1 MSEKF
6 GVVTAVAV
14 GVGGIVGGGIYA
26 AIGIVVGAAGYL
38 TWLAYAIAA
47 VVVFGTAYS
56 YVNLNQLI
64 DEDGGSVTFIE
75 ALTDRSTAAAVI
87 GWTLVVGYIGTMAMY
102 AYAFG
107 AFAEFLLGMSS
118 AFGVPVR
125 PFLSALIVVVFI
137 GLNLLGAGSS
147 TSVERYLVVIQAGII
162 AVFGLWALYFNARL
176 GQFQV
181 GLSEFG
187 LNPFIA
193 GAVSFVSFEGWQ
205 LLFYDQEQFEDPAE
219 TLSKGVFIAIGIAA
233 LIYVL
238 VGFVITNLVP
248 PETITA
254 QPEAGLVFAALE
266 INQWLALGIIIAALV
281 STASAINATLF
292 SEALFAKHL
301 IDDDILPDR
310 LGGTGHGDVPSRT
323 IVVLGVCIILFTVWG
338 SLEGIVEF
346 ASLTFIAVYGSVNA
360 IALVNRDDA
369 SISAIPPGIGLVG
382 SVAFFILLLRHLYF
396 VKRPVFNA
404 VVLIAIAVF
413 AVEALYFKR
422 GVIEEGAE
430 ELEEQV

>member
-1 MSEKF
+1 MSENF
-6 GVVTAVAV
+6 GLVTAVAV

-47 VVVFGTAYS
+47 VVVLVTAYS
-56 YVNLNQLI
+56 YVNLNRLT
-64 DEDGGSVTFIE
+64 DKDGGSVTFIE
-75 ALTDRSTAAAVI
+75 ELTDQSTAAAVI

-107 AFAEFLLGMSS
+107 AFAEFLIGTSS
-118 AFGVPVR
+118 VFGVPVR
-125 PFLSALIVVVFI
+125 PVLSALIVVVFI
-137 GLNLLGAGSS
+137 GLNLLGTGS
-147 TSVERYLVVIQAGII
+147 TTRVERYLVVIQAGII
-162 AVFGLWALYFNARL
+162 TVFGLWALYFGFSH
-176 GQFQV
+176 GQLRM
-181 GLSEFG
+181 GLSD
-187 LNPFIA
+187 LSLDPVIA

-205 LLFYDQEQFEDPAE
+205 LLFYDQEQFEDPVE
-219 TLSKGVFIAIGIAA
+219 TLATGVFVAIGIAA
-233 LIYVL
+233 FIYIL
-238 VGFVITNLVP
+238 VGFVVTSLVP

-266 INQWLALGIIIAALV
+266 INQWLALGIVVAALV

-301 IDDDILPDR
+301 IADDILPDQ
-310 LGGTGHGDVPSRT
+310 LGGTGHNEIPKRIV
-323 IVVLGVCIILFTVWG
+323 VVLGVLIILFTVRG

-346 ASLTFIAVYGSVNA
+346 ASLTFIAVYSSVNA
-360 IALVNRDDA
+360 VAVVNHDDA
-369 SISAIPPGIGLVG
+369 GISRLPPVLGLVG
-382 SVAFFILLLRHLYF
+382 SVVFFVLLLRHLYF
-396 VKRPVFNA
+396 VKRAVFSA

-413 AVEALYFKR
+413 AVEALYFER
-422 GVIEEGAE
+422 GAIEEAVE